1 MSDSEVNSPAA
12 QADSGTS
19 WPPAE
24 LWIDERG
31 HRCPAPVIAL
41 GRAGRAA
48 TDETLIVVLADDP
61 AAEFDVPAWCR
72 MTGNELVDSQANQP
86 GTAYLVRINA
96 R

>member
-12 QADSGTS
+12 RADSGTS

-41 GRAGRAA
+41 GRAARAA
-48 TDETLIVVLADDP
+48 SEETLIVVLADDP
-61 AAEFDVPAWCR
+61 AAEFDIPAWCR
-72 MTGNELVDSQANQP
+72 MTGNALVDSQANQP

>member
-1 MSDSEVNSPAA
+1 MNSPAA
-12 QADSGTS
+12 RADAGAS
-19 WPPAE
+19 WPSTE

-41 GRAGRAA
+41 GRAARAA
-48 TDETLIVVLADDP
+48 SNVTLIVVLADDP

-72 MTGNELVDSQANQP
+72 MTGNELVDSRAEQP

-96 R
+96 N

>member
-12 QADSGTS
+12 RANSGTP

-48 TDETLIVVLADDP
+48 TDEALIVVLADDP